1 MSKEFVAFESP
12 LRRSSYSTQDSVLSS
27 LASHCWLR
35 RLVYRGTVVASR
47 PGSFQGDSIGDPIGW
62 IKNKRQA
69 LIAPAFDVLVC
80 CGFDLRSD
88 HMSARKC
95 DPTCPR
101 LALRTAKLHSLNH
114 LASRAYEGIK
124 GLAVEHVQIASN
136 FFNAGH
142 DFHASS
148 SLGTAREGGMQEPLH
163 LPVLLHSD
171 PSLQQHR
178 RLIRPTL
185 PANAIS
191 MPDAR
196 KHLRSLDS

>member
-1 MSKEFVAFESP
+1 MYKEFVAFESP
-12 LRRSSYSTQDSVLSS
+12 LRRSSYSTQESVLSS

-35 RLVYRGTVVASR
+35 WLVYRGTVVGLEARQFSGR
-47 PGSFQGDSIGDPIGW
+47 FNFQGVSIGW

-69 LIAPAFDVLVC
+69 LIAPAFDVLGC
-80 CGFDLRSD
+80 CGFYLRSD

-101 LALRTAKLHSLNH
+101 LALRTAKPHSLNH
-114 LASRAYEGIK
+114 LASRGYEGIK
-124 GLAVEHVQIASN
+124 CLAVEHVQIASN

-148 SLGTAREGGMQEPLH
+148 SLVARRGTEACKSLYISRFF
-163 LPVLLHSD
+163 S
-171 PSLQQHR
+171 SLQQHR

-196 KHLRSLDS
+196 KDLRSLDS

>member
-1 MSKEFVAFESP
+1 MSKKFVAFESP
-12 LRRSSYSTQDSVLSS
+12 LRRSSYSTHDSVLSS

-35 RLVYRGTVVASR
+35 GLVYRGTVVASR
-47 PGSFQGDSIGDPIGW
+47 PGSLQGDSIGW

-101 LALRTAKLHSLNH
+101 LALRTAKPHSLNH
-114 LASRAYEGIK
+114 LASCAYEGIK
-124 GLAVEHVQIASN
+124 CLAVEHVQIASN

-142 DFHASS
+142 DFHTFPLS
-148 SLGTAREGGMQEPLH
+148 GTARDRGMQEPLH
-163 LPVLLHSD
+163 PGS
-171 PSLQQHR
+171 S
-178 RLIRPTL
+178 
-185 PANAIS
+185 AF
-191 MPDAR
+191 
-196 KHLRSLDS
+196 